1 MTARDSNRKG
11 TAEFSR
17 LKEKGEVIEEVEEMT
32 EEREVPPVEGLT
44 PPSAAVATPV
54 EEELKIVAVEEETG
68 RKIQNV
74 KKAVTKSKSK
84 WGRKK
89 TVNSDRDWG
98 DRYNIT

>member
-54 EEELKIVAVEEETG
+54 EEELKIVVVEELLNSLVP
-68 RKIQNV
+68 K
-74 KKAVTKSKSK
+74 TKSK
-84 WGRKK
+84 
-89 TVNSDRDWG
+89 
-98 DRYNIT
+98 IPQ

>member
-54 EEELKIVAVEEETG
+54 EEEFKEETG